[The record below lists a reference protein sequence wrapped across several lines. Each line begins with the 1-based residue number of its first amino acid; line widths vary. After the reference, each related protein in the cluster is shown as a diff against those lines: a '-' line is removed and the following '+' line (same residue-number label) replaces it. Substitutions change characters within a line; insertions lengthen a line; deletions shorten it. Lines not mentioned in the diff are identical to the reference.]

1 MSIVYDDSKEP
12 YEIIKDNYFNKNFG
26 SLSKSEV
33 DLLMFKFYL
42 EDLIKNNKD
51 EDGTV
56 NYSIISDY
64 KIAKELGITPQRVRN
79 LKVKKELVFPQPNF
93 NWKDSLRRVL
103 ENENAIRILNGNIK
117 VNIPD
122 PNLFY
127 AIQDSIEDEGGYLDI
142 QLNTKLLSVPIDD
155 FMNLFKLI
163 GTEEECKE
171 IEKTIEK
178 EYKKINKSNETTLS
192 KIQMV
197 SEIVSNSVSA
207 VTDIASLFTPV
218 GSIGKAAVNIFSKIF
233 GGINKWKKF

>member
-171 IEKTIEK
+171 IEKLLKKSIRK
-178 EYKKINKSNETTLS
+178 SINPMKQLYLKYK
-192 KIQMV
+192 
-197 SEIVSNSVSA
+197 
-207 VTDIASLFTPV
+207 
-218 GSIGKAAVNIFSKIF
+218 
-233 GGINKWKKF
+233 W

>member
-1 MSIVYDDSKEP
+1 MSITCDNSKEP

-26 SLSKSEV
+26 SLSKSEI
-33 DLLMFKFYL
+33 DLLMFKFYI

-79 LKVKKELVFPQPNF
+79 LKVKKELVFPQSDF

-127 AIQDSIEDEGGYLDI
+127 AIQDYIEDEGGYLDI
-142 QLNTKLLSVPIDD
+142 QLNTKLLSVPIED
-155 FMNLFKLI
+155 FMTLFKLI

-192 KIQMV
+192 KIQMI
-197 SEIVSNSVSA
+197 SAIVSSSASA
-207 VTDIASLFTPV
+207 VADIASLFTPV
-218 GSIGKAAVNIFSKIF
+218 GSIGKVAVNIFSKIF
-233 GGINKWKKF
+233 GGINK